1 MFTGKGAVM
10 SDKSPNPITKKL
22 FTEKRF
28 KENNKD
34 EITKTR
40 SDRVVELG
48 PFKEDYSAY
57 SSTFLVRA
65 LQNKTQVF
73 TNDSSDFVRT
83 RLTHSLEV
91 SSIGIRIAKSL
102 CADESPHFTDIPEE
116 DREFIK
122 EHENDI
128 SSILSTAGL
137 LHDIG
142 NPPFGHAGEEVL
154 RAWVADWLDKN
165 KNLITDEELIN
176 DLRNVEGNAQ
186 TIRYLLSEVSPI
198 ESEINPT
205 YAVVSTLMKYTIC
218 ASKYKNE
225 LKEQSEVEIHKPGF
239 YHSERKAIK
248 TIGKEIGLQNGKNIK
263 SNINGYEFNV
273 PLRNPLAFLLESA
286 DDIAYATAD
295 FEDALYKDM
304 IQLKDIKDRTNI
316 ENCVNECMNPT
327 EKAKYFSDSNFN
339 WLIEKLEDPST
350 EKNRLNVIHSWI
362 EEMRKLLIYV
372 AVYEFNTNYSNI
384 LDGNFQSELILAEDS
399 NLNYFLLMLKEYV
412 HQYVHD
418 SELIKNQKYIAEDSL
433 RPILSYLTSFIEN
446 DDLNRTESLN
456 QYPLIP
462 VQLRSQLEK
471 VDNNKPEQ
479 AFYEKMRIILDFVC
493 LLTDSSAITL
503 GNVVKNYYQ

>member
-1 MFTGKGAVM
+1 
-10 SDKSPNPITKKL
+10 
-22 FTEKRF
+22 
-28 KENNKD
+28 
-34 EITKTR
+34 
-40 SDRVVELG
+40 
-48 PFKEDYSAY
+48 
-57 SSTFLVRA
+57 
-65 LQNKTQVF
+65 
-73 TNDSSDFVRT
+73 
-83 RLTHSLEV
+83 
-91 SSIGIRIAKSL
+91 
-102 CADESPHFTDIPEE
+102 
-116 DREFIK
+116 
-122 EHENDI
+122 
-128 SSILSTAGL
+128 
-137 LHDIG
+137 
-142 NPPFGHAGEEVL
+142 
-154 RAWVADWLDKN
+154 
-165 KNLITDEELIN
+165 
-176 DLRNVEGNAQ
+176 
-186 TIRYLLSEVSPI
+186 
-198 ESEINPT
+198 
-205 YAVVSTLMKYTIC
+205 MKYTIC

-248 TIGKEIGLQNGKNIK
+248 TIVKEIGLQNGKNIK

-339 WLIEKLEDPST
+339 WLIEKLEGPST